1 MLIVMATMVVTSV
14 MVVMLKIDVICQNLP
29 KKWPKSCLGAL
40 PNKPSFWILNDM
52 KVKVLRKSK
61 QIIFWVR
68 LFFWY
73 GTIEISYESWGPE
86 VRVWDGATY
95 AFKIIMLRISRQ
107 PTSII
112 NHHNFNE
119 WKDATAPI
127 SLWLSVTPPLA
138 LSGSYWFSLA
148 LSGSYW
154 ISPSLSLGLSGFSFQ
169 TLLLCPSDD
178 VFWGESF
185 CLHTLGRNEI
195 EIKRPNI
202 VSIYKT
208 IIKPW

>member
-1 MLIVMATMVVTSV
+1 M
-14 MVVMLKIDVICQNLP
+14 N
-29 KKWPKSCLGAL
+29 
-40 PNKPSFWILNDM
+40 
-52 KVKVLRKSK
+52 VKVVLKLK
-61 QIIFWVR
+61 LIISWVR
-68 LFFWY
+68 LFFL
-73 GTIEISYESWGPE
+73 
-86 VRVWDGATY
+86 VWNHWNFIWILRAGGQGLGWCYLCFQNNYATT
-95 AFKIIMLRISRQ
+95 K
-107 PTSII
+107 I

-138 LSGSYWFSLA
+138 LSGF
-148 LSGSYW
+148 YW

-195 EIKRPNI
+195 EIKSPNI

-208 IIKPW
+208 IIQPWLDII